1 MRKSCSVLL
10 LSALVACS
18 PDDVNR
24 IEGPP
29 SPARIEAFSVSR
41 LLVRPGDSVAIAWD
55 VRNTNEVALFAN
67 EEELDIGGRTEGEI
81 THVVEEETRFRLVAG
96 PEGSRVSREIL
107 VGVRAPDDRTLILS
121 FVPDPPLVDAGEPTR
136 LAWVTRNAT
145 EVKILDE
152 NDEVVPLG
160 DASAEQGSVEVRPD
174 RNATYRLVATGK
186 SGTAERSASVRVRG
200 QPAVEAGVSKPSIVP
215 GETVTLSWAVLDAL
229 RVVVREVGGP
239 VLVDTELSMAGSV
252 EVQPSRST
260 EYEVR
265 GMGAWRDTVEIL
277 RVEVA
282 PRILSFELEGEGPLA
297 IGTLATLRWTTVGA
311 TRLYLSN
318 LEGAEE
324 EIGGYRLDEGSIRLP
339 VGSEGRFLLRAVG
352 GGGEEV
358 EETVTTEVFGAPTIA
373 SFSVSPDLQSAKL
386 QPVTVT
392 VSWAG
397 IENADRV
404 RLETDTLG
412 RMGIFD
418 APFEDGELSL
428 FLTETTKFTLIAEN
442 EAGEARRTATAT
454 VVPLPRIHEFLVFPS
469 HASVGEPVMIQW
481 DVEHAAEIVIEW
493 KGEPLPIDA
502 ASTGTHLV
510 TAEEPG
516 SFRIVASNSLGGTS
530 ERDQGLTIGAP
541 QIIDFDADEFTM
553 APADPLTL
561 TWFTL
566 GGVKLTLLENGTPIQ
581 TLTTP
586 QEIAQGSFTV
596 VAAPMGTYEYTL
608 QLENGLGEVLERSL
622 TVVRTDGPLIEFFT
636 VASNEICPG
645 DAVELAWSAT
655 LDSQG
660 RTPTVSLVV
669 DGETIDLP
677 GAQGSYSLK
686 GLTTGSYVLSLVA
699 HTPGTQSNTRE
710 ASLEVG
716 DETSIVDVS
725 IVPEVITPGTDV
737 TISWET
743 TCAKGVEL
751 TIDGQEFY
759 ELDDDPYQDISPL
772 GTLHT
777 FTAACGTWGADDEG
791 CTDVIFPQGFV
802 FPFDGVNRTAARVFV
817 NGLASLD
824 MTFTGDT
831 WKNDWGYPNSSQSWA
846 NFAVLWEDMRVKSSS
861 PVTGVYSLLVGDA
874 PARSLVIQWV
884 DLWSLYTNEEPQT
897 LDIQLVFH
905 ENGSFT
911 YRYGTVEASYWSPG
925 EYAVIGYQ
933 NAAATRSH
941 VIADWSPVPGGLN
954 DRTFHFGSIPRP
966 ANGSFTFRPTES
978 RTVLLEAV
986 GNQQDAIEIEVN
998 VQ

>member
-339 VGSEGRFLLRAVG
+339 VGNEGRFLLRAVG

-358 EETVTTEVFGAPTIA
+358 EQSITTEVFGTPSIA
-373 SFSVSPDLQSAKL
+373 SFSVSPELQSAGL

-412 RMGIFD
+412 RMGIFE
-418 APFEDGELSL
+418 APFDDGELPL
-428 FLTETTKFTLIAEN
+428 FLTETTEFTLIAEN
-442 EAGEARRTATAT
+442 EAGEVRRTATAT
-454 VVPLPRIHEFLVFPS
+454 VVPLPKINDFFVFPS
-469 HASVGEPVMIQW
+469 HASAGEPVLIQW
-481 DVEHAAEIVIEW
+481 DVEQAVSVSIEW
-493 KGEPLPIDA
+493 EGQPLPIDPT
-502 ASTGTHLV
+502 STSGTY
-510 TAEEPG
+510 TFMAEEAG
-516 SFRIVASNSLGGTS
+516 RFRLLAANSLGGTT
-530 ERDQGLTIGAP
+530 ERDQGLTIGPMEIREFSLPKMLFQLGEPLEFHWANLGGTELELLQDGNP
-541 QIIDFDADEFTM
+541 VCHADTKDEIQEGGCTVFVTQSSR
-553 APADPLTL
+553 PT
-561 TWFTL
+561 FTL
-566 GGVKLTLLENGTPIQ
+566 RLTNNLGQAIEEELQPLVSDGPFIHEFRGAPILCQGEELE
-581 TLTTP
+581 L
-586 QEIAQGSFTV
+586 SWV
-596 VAAPMGTYEYTL
+596 VSNDFSGNPPVL
-608 QLENGLGEVLERSL
+608 QLTDGDGNTYDVSGRNPNQGTFKIPYKGLGTHE
-622 TVVRTDGPLIEFFT
+622 
-636 VASNEICPG
+636 
-645 DAVELAWSAT
+645 
-655 LDSQG
+655 
-660 RTPTVSLVV
+660 
-669 DGETIDLP
+669 
-677 GAQGSYSLK
+677 
-686 GLTTGSYVLSLVA
+686 YVLTA
-699 HTPGTQSNTRE
+699 GTPGTMEDAVSFSVEYT
-710 ASLEVG
+710 
-716 DETSIVDVS
+716 DETQFLAIEVDPPFVS
-725 IVPEVITPGTDV
+725 PGQEVTVSWKTVCANEVRVPYGKK
-737 TISWET
+737 SF
-743 TCAKGVEL
+743 VEL
-751 TIDGQEFY
+751 FDAPFIDLSQSAGA
-759 ELDDDPYQDISPL
+759 
-772 GTLHT
+772 T
-777 FTAACGTWGADDEG
+777 FEAMTDWCDNEGNGWEPRDEG
-791 CTDVIFPQGFV
+791 CHLLDFPGGFV
-802 FPFDGVNRTAARVFV
+802 FPFDGVDRTAIKLFA
-817 NGLASLD
+817 NGVAGFNLGRRGSSFSNSTLPA
-824 MTFTGDT
+824 TGST
-831 WKNDWGYPNSSQSWA
+831 WV
-846 NFAVLWEDMRVKSSS
+846 NFALFWRDLFLDPEDTGFYKELITEKNKEGLVIQWGRLTDGSKFQLVLWEDG
-861 PVTGVYSLLVGDA
+861 TFD
-874 PARSLVIQWV
+874 
-884 DLWSLYTNEEPQT
+884 
-897 LDIQLVFH
+897 F
-905 ENGSFT
+905 
-911 YRYGTVEASYWSPG
+911 RYGTFNNTSTDP
-925 EYAVIGYQ
+925 VIGFQ
-933 NAAATRSH
+933 NSTATEWE
-941 VIADWSPVPGGLN
+941 ALAQKAQVPGGLAN
-954 DRTFHFGSIPRP
+954 RTWRYGFPAYPPTASITLNPTS
-966 ANGSFTFRPTES
+966 SFTLP
-978 RTVLLEAV
+978 LEAV
-986 GNQQDAIEIEVN
+986 GLDEILESVEI
-998 VQ
+998 VVVE